1 MLAASKVKI
10 SVSEK
15 KKPIRTQAI
24 EYVVNT
30 KVANRLTAK
39 TRGCLNALFHLGLQG
54 GADMRTFVRT
64 ATRLSNFLASIGFH
78 FL

>member
-10 SVSEK
+10 SSSEK
-15 KKPIRTQAI
+15 KKKTTRTQATK
-24 EYVVNT
+24 YVVNT

-39 TRGCLNALFHLGLQG
+39 TRGCLNALFHLGLHG

-64 ATRLSNFLASIGFH
+64 VT
-78 FL
+78 

>member
-1 MLAASKVKI
+1 M
-10 SVSEK
+10 
-15 KKPIRTQAI
+15 

-39 TRGCLNALFHLGLQG
+39 TRGCLNALFHLGLHG

-64 ATRLSNFLASIGFH
+64 VT
-78 FL
+78 

>member
-10 SVSEK
+10 SSSE

-24 EYVVNT
+24 EYVVST

-39 TRGCLNALFHLGLQG
+39 TRGCLNALFHLGLHR

-64 ATRLSNFLASIGFH
+64 VT
-78 FL
+78 